1 MKTPRRGFLQSLR
14 AAPFL
19 PESLAAAGQAPSPS
33 PAPPEPVVDALTAVV
48 KARYGAQLDAAELDS
63 VRGEI
68 KKAVEASDRLRS
80 VKLGNADE
88 PATMFSARP
97 KAEVRR

>member
-1 MKTPRRGFLQSLR
+1 MKTPRRGFLQSLL

-19 PESLAAAGQAPSPS
+19 PESLATAAQAPSPS
-33 PAPPEPVVDALTAVV
+33 PAPPDPVVDSLTAVV
-48 KARYGAQLDAAELDS
+48 KARYGAHLDAAELEA

-68 KKAVEASDRLRS
+68 KKSLEGIDRLKA

-88 PATMFSARP
+88 PATVFTARR
-97 KAEVRR
+97 KTEGRK